1 MEGLIVLAVL
11 ILFVAFYRVFG
22 VAFGLFCRMLPKR
35 QRIALYNWLCT
46 NVFIDEEEG
55 LCE

>member
-22 VAFGLFCRMLPKR
+22 AVFGLFCRMLPKR
-35 QRIALYNWLCT
+35 QRIALYNWLCA